1 MIRSTHIG
9 GALVRCQTCGDVI
22 GVYEPIVL
30 VEPPGRRET
39 SLAAEPEL
47 RDSAPAC
54 HHRACA
60 DDLGGSLARRSR

>member
-1 MIRSTHIG
+1 
-9 GALVRCQTCGDVI
+9 VI

-47 RDSAPAC
+47 GDSALVC

-60 DDLGGSLARRSR
+60 DDLDDSPA